1 MRELVKNGPSPR
13 QQLQGSNKETDFTW
27 TPAHGLGRR
36 TGPAVVLEA
45 AYQNESVPKL
55 KQEGKAWFEM
65 EGVQVVILI
74 KVQAEHWPPGDKGLI
89 RAAVHQNQGQDYVMT
104 QCGRNSNC
112 THENMPDYTVRIP
125 WRSFFDGLD
134 DIPPKAEHGAFVLDL
149 FRLQR
154 EVNST
159 FKELRLTK
167 EREAATAEG
176 S

>member
-1 MRELVKNGPSPR
+1 M
-13 QQLQGSNKETDFTW
+13 
-27 TPAHGLGRR
+27 
-36 TGPAVVLEA
+36 
-45 AYQNESVPKL
+45 
-55 KQEGKAWFEM
+55 
-65 EGVQVVILI
+65 I

-89 RAAVHQNQGQDYVMT
+89 RAAVHQKQGQDYVMT

-159 FKELRLTK
+159 FKVRGSSPMLAWIRFAEWCGPTHMGDVSFARKLRNLS
-167 EREAATAEG
+167 AIILLIVAIWG